1 MRIAGIGCR
10 PGTPLPALLAAL
22 EAAGGADALATI
34 PERAPELRLLAHAR
48 DLPLHL
54 VAVAGIAT
62 PTQSVRIL
70 AAFDTGSVAEA
81 AATVLDNGRP
91 VLLEFGVSN
100 ERAWEVGLACGGR
113 VRVFVERLS

>member
-34 PERAPELRLLAHAR
+34 PERADELRPLAHACG
-48 DLPLHL
+48 LPLHL

-70 AAFDTGSVAEA
+70 AAFGTGSVAEA
-81 AATVLDNGRP
+81 AAIVAGGCLIHPRRTFGP
-91 VLLEFGVSN
+91 VTI
-100 ERAWEVGLACGGR
+100 AIAEVP
-113 VRVFVERLS
+113 

>member
-34 PERAPELRLLAHAR
+34 PERAPELRPLADAHS
-48 DLPLHL
+48 LPLHL

-62 PTQSVRIL
+62 PTQSPRIL
-70 AAFDTGSVAEA
+70 AAFGTGSVAEA
-81 AATVLDNGRP
+81 AAIG
-91 VLLEFGVSN
+91 
-100 ERAWEVGLACGGR
+100 AGGR
-113 VRVFVERLS
+113 LTHPRRTFGPVTIAIAEVP

>member
-34 PERAPELRLLAHAR
+34 PERAPELRPLAHAR

-81 AATVLDNGRP
+81 AAIAASLDG
-91 VLLEFGVSN
+91 
-100 ERAWEVGLACGGR
+100 GGR
-113 VRVFVERLS
+113 LTHPRRTFGPVTIAIAEVP

>member
-22 EAAGGADALATI
+22 KAAGGADALATI

-62 PTQSVRIL
+62 PTQSTRIR
-70 AAFDTGSVAEA
+70 AAFGTGSVAEA
-81 AATVLDNGRP
+81 AAV
-91 VLLEFGVSN
+91 
-100 ERAWEVGLACGGR
+100 AAGGR
-113 VRVFVERLS
+113 LIHPRRTFGPVTIAIAEVP